1 MIGEYPFSVQQI
13 QPQIEDVFTKLQTWL
28 HDDAKAILHCYLL
41 QFGVDI
47 VAPPAFVLFSARIF
61 SSAESAIYP
70 ALFLLLIHL
79 AMTMHNIP
87 RRIKGRGKQLVILEG
102 DYLYAHLLF
111 ILYQTGCL
119 NLLER
124 FSRLIREMNEGTVMR
139 RLYEQG
145 GLIMAGDQMKEIL
158 GKQYG
163 LFFAE
168 CCDLG
173 GLFAGQQQAEV
184 SLLRQFGNDF
194 GIAYGAQEAG
204 LGPAVYEPLLDQA
217 FGLLDDLQVA
227 KEKDDLKEYARQ
239 LVVAPKGLKFRS
251 AVQA

>member
-1 MIGEYPFSVQQI
+1 MIGDYPFSVQQI
-13 QPQIEDVFTKLQTWL
+13 QPQIEDVFAKLQTWL
-28 HDDAKAILHCYLL
+28 HDDAKALLHCYLM

-47 VAPPAFVLFSARIF
+47 VAPPAFVLFSAQIF
-61 SSAESAIYP
+61 NGAESAIYP

-87 RRIKGRGKQLVILEG
+87 RRIRDRGRQLVILEG

-111 ILYQTGCL
+111 MLYQTGCL

-124 FSRLIREMNEGTVMR
+124 FSRLIREMNEGAIMR

-145 GLIMAGDQMKEIL
+145 GLALADDRMQEIL

-173 GLFAGQQQAEV
+173 GISTGQPQAEV
-184 SLLRQFGNDF
+184 SLLRQFGHDF

-204 LGPAVYEPLLDQA
+204 LSAEVYEPLLDRA
-217 FGLLDDLQVA
+217 FSYLDDLQGA
-227 KEKDDLKEYARQ
+227 KEKDGLKEYARQ
-239 LVVAPKGLKFRS
+239 LVAAPKGLKFRP
-251 AVQA
+251 AV